1 MRRRASTGVSL
12 LKFLYRLGG
21 RYSTSIRLRIMRSSQ
36 SHFGK
41 NSTAEDRIA
50 SAADSS
56 ALSPSSELLTVVL
69 DDDARIVSFNQS
81 FSEFI
86 GGNPATLGG
95 VDFTTLVIPEEER
108 NSFQNDLQAIREGKD
123 IGARRSAWLTAAG
136 ERPPVQWWLTGLENI
151 PGGARGFSV
160 TAINLSTD
168 YETWERLEE
177 KQARLQA
184 VLDTA
189 VDGIV
194 TIDEKGVIESLNIA
208 TERIFGYSSE
218 ELIGLNVKTLMP
230 PPYRGQHDTYLTNYL
245 STGKKKIIG
254 IGREVEGR
262 RKDGST
268 FPMDLAVSEFYV
280 AGQRRFMGLMR
291 DISERKQ
298 AEREARRH
306 LDELAH
312 ASRLSALG
320 EMATGIAHEVNQPLA
335 AIVSYAQ
342 ACLNLLNSESA
353 DKALVKDA
361 LAQIAAQGRR
371 AGDIVRHLRQLV
383 RKDQTE
389 RANIDLNRCVHAVL
403 NLFSNE
409 LMSSGATVSLELADG
424 LPRVRAERVQI
435 EQVLLN
441 LIRNALD
448 VLSDQTASSKRM
460 SISTRLAG
468 EKVVELCVTDSGP
481 GLDGNDPERLFE
493 TFYTTKPGGLGVGLS
508 ISRSIIESHGGR
520 LWAKENRGGGLS
532 VHFILPARDRDER

>member
-1 MRRRASTGVSL
+1 
-12 LKFLYRLGG
+12 
-21 RYSTSIRLRIMRSSQ
+21 MRSSQ
-36 SHFGK
+36 NQSQADP
-41 NSTAEDRIA
+41 TADERPGP
-50 SAADSS
+50 AAT
-56 ALSPSSELLTVVL
+56 ATPSSHASGPLAVVL
-69 DDDARIVSFNQS
+69 DDDARVVSFNRS

-86 GGNPATLGG
+86 GGNPGTLDG
-95 VDFTTLVIPEEER
+95 VDFTALVIPEEER
-108 NSFQNDLQAIREGKD
+108 DSIQNDLQAIREGED
-123 IGARRSAWLTAAG
+123 IGARRGAWLTAAG
-136 ERPPVQWWLTGLENI
+136 DRRPMQWWLTGLETI
-151 PGGARGFSV
+151 PRGAGGFAV

-189 VDGIV
+189 VDGIA
-194 TIDEKGVIESLNIA
+194 TIDENGIIESVNIA
-208 TERIFGYSSE
+208 TERIFGYSSK
-218 ELIGLNVKTLMP
+218 ELIGLNVTTLMP

-268 FPMDLAVSEFYV
+268 FPLDLAVSEFYV

-306 LDELAH
+306 LEELAH

-342 ACLNLLNSESA
+342 ACLNLLDSESA
-353 DKALVKDA
+353 DKSLVKDA

-371 AGDIVRHLRQLV
+371 AGDIVHHLRQLV

-389 RANIDLNRCVHAVL
+389 RANIDLNGCVHAVL
-403 NLFSNE
+403 NLFANE
-409 LMSSGATVSLELADG
+409 LMSGGTTVSLELADG
-424 LPRVRAERVQI
+424 LPRVRADRVQI

-481 GLDGNDPERLFE
+481 GLDGNDPEQLFE
-493 TFYTTKPGGLGVGLS
+493 TFYTTKPSGLGVGLS